1 MAMTPDRKAPPLR
14 LCRIATVPWT
24 FQTMLR
30 EQLRYIASEGME
42 LTLVS
47 SPGPELHAVASEA
60 GAAAAEIAMR
70 REPAPGSD
78 LRSLFRLTNFL
89 RRNRFDIV
97 HSSSPKAGL
106 MTALAGAFTRVPVRL
121 HTFTGQPWVELAGL
135 RRRIPRE
142 CDRITAR
149 WMTHTHADSPSQRDF
164 LIAEGLVAPERITV
178 VGAGSIAGVDLK
190 RFSLEALGE
199 GASARTRSEMGIPEG
214 VPVII
219 FLGRVTRQK
228 GVVELVEAFTIVSRA
243 CNDVHLVLVGPLE
256 PERDPLPAATLRA
269 LAQTPRIHAVGFSAA
284 PEKYL
289 AAADIFC
296 LPSYRE
302 GFGSVSVE
310 AAALRLPAVVTR
322 VTGLV
327 DAVVDGVTGLIV
339 PPKDVEAL
347 ARALKTLLA
356 SKELRSSLGNAGRER
371 VVRNFDSCLINE
383 ALVSEYRRLASG
395 EPVSR

>member
-1 MAMTPDRKAPPLR
+1 MSPDPAAQRLR

-24 FQTMLR
+24 FHTMLR
-30 EQLRYIASEGME
+30 DQLRHIVSDGID
-42 LTLVS
+42 LTLMS
-47 SPGPELHAVASEA
+47 SPGPELRAVASEA
-60 GAAAAEIAMR
+60 GAASVEMAMR
-70 REPAPGSD
+70 REPAPASD
-78 LRSLFRLTNFL
+78 LLSLFRLTNFL

-106 MTALAGAFTRVPVRL
+106 LTALAGAFTRVPVRL
-121 HTFTGQPWVELAGL
+121 HTFTGQPWVELSGL

-164 LIAEGLVAPERITV
+164 LISEGLVAPDRISV
-178 VGAGSIAGVDLK
+178 VGAGSIAGVDLT
-190 RFSLEALGE
+190 RFSPEALGG
-199 GASARTRSEMGIPEG
+199 GAAARTRCELGIPEG
-214 VPVII
+214 APVII
-219 FLGRVTRQK
+219 FVGRVTRQK
-228 GVVELVEAFTIVSRA
+228 GIVELVEAFTILSRA
-243 CNDVHLVLVGPLE
+243 CADLHLVLVGPLE
-256 PERDPLPAATLRA
+256 PERDPLPPATLDT
-269 LAQTPRIHAVGFSAA
+269 LAQTPRIHAVGFSAV

-302 GFGSVSVE
+302 GFGSVAVE
-310 AAALRLPAVVTR
+310 AAALRLPSVVTR

-339 PPKDVEAL
+339 PPKDVESL
-347 ARALKTLLA
+347 AGALKTLLA
-356 SKELRSSLGNAGRER
+356 SKDLRSSLGNAGRER
-371 VVRNFDSCLINE
+371 VVRNFDSCLINR

-395 EPVSR
+395 KPASR